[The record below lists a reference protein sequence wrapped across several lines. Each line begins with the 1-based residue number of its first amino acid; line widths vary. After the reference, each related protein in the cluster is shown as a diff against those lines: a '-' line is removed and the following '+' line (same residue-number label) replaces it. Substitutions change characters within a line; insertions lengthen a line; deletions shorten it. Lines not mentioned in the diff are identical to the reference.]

1 MARAGMKA
9 STETP
14 LDRIDRLRPST
25 RTPGTR
31 RSACAT
37 LLIGVSGL
45 TGWAGAAV
53 AGESSALPAGW
64 FGPALG
70 IGLAAAV
77 AAAAAAGAAA
87 AAAIVLWRGRAQ
99 RASGAGARVG
109 TGPPAAAAAASGPE
123 SRVDAA
129 RTAAL
134 LGKTLDCMDQGVILV
149 GPDRTVQVAN
159 RRAREWLGLSE
170 AFIASRPSYR
180 EVRALARR
188 SPHWGS
194 LVADT
199 PLQLSEDDP
208 AATHTV
214 AERRNAEGTVLE
226 IRTVR
231 TEDGGLIQTLTDITE
246 RRSAEDRYRLLAE
259 NATDLISLQS
269 IRGGTKTYV
278 SPSARAVVGWE
289 PEEFAQ
295 LTLAQQLHP
304 DDLARVKREAA
315 SLTPDAPRRTSEYR
329 LRHKS
334 GHYVWVESTLLL
346 TKPGTPDEAL
356 IIASRDVTARRA
368 ADDALRESE
377 ARHRLLAERT
387 GDVIARAD
395 LDGTLRYLSPSVEP
409 VTGYAADAL
418 LGRSA
423 MAHVHPQDR
432 RTVLHRYA
440 ALVAAGPGARAKFE
454 YRVRHRHGHD
464 VWLEVNPTVL
474 YDEATGVPLGFV
486 DVARDVTAR
495 KAVDAE
501 LAAAREQAEAARVHA
516 ELASQAKTDFLA
528 SMSHEIRTP
537 LSSVIGYTEL
547 LLDDPDL
554 TEGQRLQA
562 SRIRSA
568 GSALL
573 TVVDDILDFSKIEA
587 GQVDLDLMPFALH
600 GLIENA
606 VAIVRQL
613 AERKGLEIRVDIDP
627 ALPQTLVGDQN
638 RLRQILLNFLNNA
651 LKFTRR
657 GRVVLA
663 VATAG
668 STDRGWPIRVSVTDT
683 GIGIAPE
690 QQARLF
696 KRFTQVD
703 GSIRREFGGTGL
715 GLAISKKLI
724 ELMGG
729 AIGVVSAPGEGS
741 TFWFEVVLPEASAAP
756 APAEAPL
763 ARPVRPARILLV
775 EDLIVNQDLARAVLE
790 RAGHM
795 VDVAN
800 DGLEAIAAVQAKD
813 YDLVL
818 MDVQMPGMDGVTAT
832 RHIRA
837 LPQRVSL
844 IPIIAM
850 TANVLPAQVSEFRA
864 AGMNDHLGKPF
875 RRDELQAVID
885 RWIGEGTVA
894 PHPGAGAAAAV
905 DRRVYDDVVDLLG
918 PDRLAHFL
926 DELAREIRDRLS
938 DARLAADDPQRLAR
952 DAHSLVASAGTLGF
966 SELSGLCKQLEEACQ
981 SGASGDLLA
990 AVRASRDRALDEI
1003 ERLHTVA

>member
-1 MARAGMKA
+1 MGEDRSDAGFGARRARW
-9 STETP
+9 P
-14 LDRIDRLRPST
+14 RLRAA
-25 RTPGTR
+25 R
-31 RSACAT
+31 RDRPACAA
-37 LLIGVSGL
+37 S
-45 TGWAGAAV
+45 AACV
-53 AGESSALPAGW
+53 AASPAAASVPDLPAGW
-64 FGPALG
+64 FESASLGLTASLVALAATASVVLRRKRRRLAQDAPG
-70 IGLAAAV
+70 ERERAAPSVREAAAV
-77 AAAAAAGAAA
+77 AEAT
-87 AAAIVLWRGRAQ
+87 RA
-99 RASGAGARVG
+99 
-109 TGPPAAAAAASGPE
+109 
-123 SRVDAA
+123 
-129 RTAAL
+129 AAL

-170 AFIASRPSYR
+170 EFIAGRPSYR
-180 EVRALARR
+180 EVRARARL
-188 SPHWGS
+188 SPHWGT
-194 LVADT
+194 LVSDT
-199 PLQLSEDDP
+199 PLQLSEEDP
-208 AATHTV
+208 EATHTI
-214 AERRNAEGTVLE
+214 AERRNADGTVLE

-259 NATDLISLQS
+259 NATDLISLRP
-269 IRGGTKTYV
+269 RGRDGRVYV
-278 SPSARAVVGWE
+278 SPSSRAVVGWE

-295 LTLAQQLHP
+295 LRADQRLHP
-304 DDLARVKREAA
+304 DDLDRVRREVTA
-315 SLTPDAPRRTSEYR
+315 LTPDSPRRTSEHR
-329 LRHKS
+329 LRHKA

-346 TKPGTPDEAL
+346 TKPGTPEEAV
-356 IIASRDVTARRA
+356 IVASRDVTARRA
-368 ADDALRESE
+368 ADAALRESE

-387 GDVIARAD
+387 GDIIARAD
-395 LDGTLRYLSPSVEP
+395 LNGVLRYLSPAVER
-409 VTGYAADAL
+409 VIGYPADEL

-423 MAHVHPQDR
+423 LSHIHPDDR
-432 RTVLHRYA
+432 PMVMRRYS
-440 ALVAAGPGARAKFE
+440 ALVEAGPGARAKFE

-474 YDEATGVPLGFV
+474 YDEGDLAPLGFV

-501 LAAAREQAEAARVHA
+501 LAAAREQAEAARIQA
-516 ELASQAKTDFLA
+516 EHASQAKTDFLA

-537 LSSVIGYTEL
+537 LSSVIGYTEM
-547 LLDDPDL
+547 LLDDAEL
-554 TEGQRLQA
+554 TQRQHLQA

-587 GQVDLDLMPFALH
+587 GQVDLDLVPFALD

-613 AERKGLEIRVDIDP
+613 AERKGLEIRVELDP
-627 ALPQTLVGDQN
+627 ALPRALVGDQN

-663 VATAG
+663 VEKAG
-668 STDRGWPIRVSVTDT
+668 DGAGGWPIRFSVTDT

-696 KRFTQVD
+696 KRFSQVD

-729 AIGVVSAPGEGS
+729 AIGVRSAPGEGS
-741 TFWFEVVLPEASAAP
+741 TFWFEVLLPEADEAPPAACAAP
-756 APAEAPL
+756 PPA
-763 ARPVRPARILLV
+763 VRPARILLV

-790 RAGHM
+790 KGGHS

-800 DGLEAIAAVQAKD
+800 DGLEAIAAVQVNR

-837 LPQRVSL
+837 LRPPVCT

-850 TANVLPAQVSEFRA
+850 TANVLPSQVAEFRA

-875 RRDELQAVID
+875 RREELHAVIE
-885 RWIGEGTVA
+885 RWINGA
-894 PHPGAGAAAAV
+894 RPGPSREAL
-905 DRRVYDDVVDLLG
+905 DRIVYDDVVGLLG
-918 PDRLAHFL
+918 ADRLGYFL

-938 DARLAADDPQRLAR
+938 DQKLCGADPERLAR
-952 DAHSLVASAGTLGF
+952 DAHGLIASAGTLGF
-966 SELSGLCKQLEEACQ
+966 AELSGLCKRLEVACQ
-981 SGASGDLLA
+981 SGAFEDMLA
-990 AVRASRDRALDEI
+990 EVRAGRDRALGEI
-1003 ERLHTVA
+1003 DRLRPAA